1 MAQASQPDPELVHKG
16 LALHEAG
23 KSQAALDLYQQFLK
37 TMPDHPEVLNF
48 CALAY
53 YDLGQQDQALEFF
66 TRATDTEPGML
77 QAWNNKGL
85 LLQSMGRLDEALQAF
100 QHITTSLDQPPPD
113 AHHNVGNVLYQL
125 GNTEQALSEFS
136 RTTQLQPGNVSALGK
151 LAICHLDLG
160 QWQPALTAIDTG
172 LISTPSNTGLLALK
186 SVALKELGKDK
197 EWRHLVDFDRLIRH
211 QTFDLAAGYASLDDL
226 NNAIVDHVLSHPT
239 LVYEP
244 SDNTTTKGHQ
254 SGDLMKSDKG
264 PIAALET
271 MIRNSVDD
279 YIKTLT
285 PDADHPFLSSP
296 PPSWTINAWA
306 TILSTDGHQA
316 SHIHRDAWL
325 SGCYY
330 VTLPDLMGAENK
342 DRQGWIV
349 FGEPADYP
357 VDKSRQEPRFYKPE
371 TSSLFLFPSYFY
383 HQTVP
388 FTSDQ
393 KRISIAFDVIPLD
406 A

>member
-1 MAQASQPDPELVHKG
+1 MAQAPQPDPELVHKG

-23 KSQAALDLYQQFLK
+23 KSQAALELYQQFLE

-53 YDLGQQDQALEFF
+53 HDLGQQGQALDYF
-66 TRATDTEPGML
+66 TRATAAEPRML

-85 LLQSMGRLDEALQAF
+85 LLQSMGRLDEALTAY
-100 QHITTSLDQPPPD
+100 QHITASLDEPSPD

-125 GNTEQALSEFS
+125 GQTEQALSEFS
-136 RTTQLQPGNVSALGK
+136 KTIQLQPGNVAAIGK
-151 LAICHLDLG
+151 LAICHLDLQ
-160 QWQPALTAIDTG
+160 QWQPALMAIDTG
-172 LISTPSNTGLLALK
+172 LVTVPNNTGLLALK
-186 SVALKELGKDK
+186 SVALKELGKDN

-211 QTFDLAAGYASLDDL
+211 HTFDQVPGFANLNDL
-226 NNAIVDHVLSHPT
+226 NNAIAEHVLNHPT

-254 SGDLMKSDKG
+254 SGNLMKTGKG
-264 PIAALET
+264 PISALET

-285 PDADHPFLSSP
+285 PDAHHPFLSSP
-296 PPSWTINAWA
+296 PTSWTINAWA
-306 TILSTDGHQA
+306 TILTTGGHQA

-330 VTLPDLMGAENK
+330 VTLPDLMDQENK
-342 DRQGWIV
+342 NQQGWIV

-357 VDKSRQEPRFYKPE
+357 IDKNRQDPKFYKPE
-371 TSSLFLFPSYFY
+371 ISSLFLFPSYFY
-383 HQTVP
+383 HKTVP
-388 FTSDQ
+388 FVSDQ
-393 KRISIAFDVIPLD
+393 KRISIAFDIIPTET
-406 A
+406 